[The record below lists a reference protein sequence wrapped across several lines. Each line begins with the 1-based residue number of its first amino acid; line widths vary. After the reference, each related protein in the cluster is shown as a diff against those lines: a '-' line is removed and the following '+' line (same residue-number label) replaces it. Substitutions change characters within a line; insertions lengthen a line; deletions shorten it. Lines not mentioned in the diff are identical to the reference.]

1 MSFSSKRENK
11 KSKKEKESNSIPSTG
26 DTFFDSLHN
35 SKLAEFAKNKII
47 TSNQKENNFYLALK
61 CMQLPYS
68 DPLLLGTSEFSEFNP
83 NQTKDYNISRYLHRP
98 IIKEI
103 NKEGNKL
110 IRIKPM
116 QNYDSIINHPYTC
129 KYNNMKNIFN
139 DILISVKDIKSHE
152 NTFKNEIMHKK
163 NYSSISNYI
172 NNNNSNNNIIFRK
185 KNIDTSKNKKI
196 NNSKSNQV
204 NSTTATKEYNN
215 YNYNYKNNYN
225 NNFADIN
232 NNIEKQIKYNDNLE
246 DLEESKDID
255 IKDYIINEEM
265 NKNIF
270 LKDYSNINISSLK
283 SNKNL
288 IGNNIIDDIENGGE
302 IEKIKKIEN
311 NSISTKKDE
320 IYIIDSFNDGQN
332 QDFDMINKNENKT
345 TTIKKLRKKY
355 ERTEFKKYIFNTN
368 PHINRYIYENKDD
381 INKDININKR
391 KKTDDLNFKKSKK
404 YKMQYTDYNNNNLV
418 KQNIQINTKHFSE
431 LEDSL
436 SQLSNN
442 INKNLLDNFNNCGN
456 IKNNDF
462 LMRNSNENNLNYNI
476 NENQNNNLYYIESS
490 NKSKTQYSIPPAEL
504 LDFISN
510 KSENNINV
518 SVPNDFCNINNNLN
532 NSNNNNTFV
541 IKNID
546 DNKLDNI
553 YSDISN
559 TNLNNEINRSAKSEI
574 KINHM
579 KNNPLHHN
587 HIRHSDNINN
597 INMNNICNI
606 DNLSDEYK
614 KYNENEDNYFYDF
627 VTPEK
632 NPEAIIRKNFSL
644 FSSYDSSKTNTKSN
658 ILSDSNINNN
668 DYKFNS
674 FINKIENTKYKKD
687 FSFITKNVLSDKEI
701 INSVRTKKNVIA
713 KRNIRNNSYLKENK
727 DKIRDS
733 ITHPQPETIYDL
745 TFYKNLIEN
754 SLKIKKINCKNFL
767 KNQKKIKF
775 EDRIHTMVWMMQIC
789 EEFAF
794 KRDTF
799 HYACNYFDNYLTFGQ
814 EKIKNKKILEL
825 IGITCI
831 SISGKIEEVQIPKL
845 KEYANSIDESFDIK
859 DIIEM
864 EQNICLTLG
873 WKLINVN
880 INTWL
885 NWYTCQWDLYID
897 SVDDIKS
904 QLLKYIK
911 EDEIIYYKKSND
923 ISYYNYRKI
932 CQLIDLIV
940 IDYFSYNF
948 ESRILMAVC
957 LLIIICINYKFDY
970 NFKKKNFK
978 QKTPFSKYIFNVY
991 NQFIN
996 QSFDYNFN
1004 DKNIQKAL
1012 EYCYKFKNFNFTYEL
1027 PLLYQIHQELLE
1039 NGNYEDFISYQTT
1052 NENMESYLKEIINK
1066 RNKKNSSEKATNNT
1080 DKNKFSSSKKSYY

>member
-1 MSFSSKRENK
+1 
-11 KSKKEKESNSIPSTG
+11 
-26 DTFFDSLHN
+26 
-35 SKLAEFAKNKII
+35 
-47 TSNQKENNFYLALK
+47 
-61 CMQLPYS
+61 
-68 DPLLLGTSEFSEFNP
+68 
-83 NQTKDYNISRYLHRP
+83 
-98 IIKEI
+98 
-103 NKEGNKL
+103 
-110 IRIKPM
+110 
-116 QNYDSIINHPYTC
+116 
-129 KYNNMKNIFN
+129 
-139 DILISVKDIKSHE
+139 
-152 NTFKNEIMHKK
+152 
-163 NYSSISNYI
+163 
-172 NNNNSNNNIIFRK
+172 
-185 KNIDTSKNKKI
+185 
-196 NNSKSNQV
+196 
-204 NSTTATKEYNN
+204 
-215 YNYNYKNNYN
+215 
-225 NNFADIN
+225 
-232 NNIEKQIKYNDNLE
+232 
-246 DLEESKDID
+246 
-255 IKDYIINEEM
+255 
-265 NKNIF
+265 
-270 LKDYSNINISSLK
+270 
-283 SNKNL
+283 
-288 IGNNIIDDIENGGE
+288 
-302 IEKIKKIEN
+302 
-311 NSISTKKDE
+311 
-320 IYIIDSFNDGQN
+320 
-332 QDFDMINKNENKT
+332 
-345 TTIKKLRKKY
+345 
-355 ERTEFKKYIFNTN
+355 
-368 PHINRYIYENKDD
+368 
-381 INKDININKR
+381 
-391 KKTDDLNFKKSKK
+391 
-404 YKMQYTDYNNNNLV
+404 
-418 KQNIQINTKHFSE
+418 
-431 LEDSL
+431 
-436 SQLSNN
+436 
-442 INKNLLDNFNNCGN
+442 
-456 IKNNDF
+456 
-462 LMRNSNENNLNYNI
+462 
-476 NENQNNNLYYIESS
+476 
-490 NKSKTQYSIPPAEL
+490 
-504 LDFISN
+504 
-510 KSENNINV
+510 
-518 SVPNDFCNINNNLN
+518 
-532 NSNNNNTFV
+532 
-541 IKNID
+541 
-546 DNKLDNI
+546 
-553 YSDISN
+553 
-559 TNLNNEINRSAKSEI
+559 
-574 KINHM
+574 M

-701 INSVRTKKNVIA
+701 INSVRTKNNVIA

-799 HYACNYFDNYLTFGQ
+799 HYACNYFDYYLAFGK
-814 EKIKNKKILEL
+814 EKIKNKKILQL

-831 SISGKIEEVQIPKL
+831 SIRGKIEEVQIPKL
-845 KEYANSIDESFDIK
+845 KEYANSIDEIFDIK

-864 EQNICLTLG
+864 EQKVCLSLG

-1004 DKNIQKAL
+1004 DKNIQRAL